1 MSDSNPAGA
10 TVPDLIRLRE
20 QLTGWIARLDEVGP
34 QASSRVA
41 ERVRADYVD
50 RLRRVNEDLAAH
62 RGEIEA
68 DLARFRAALAE
79 AEALRGRAA
88 DELDELSL
96 RHLIG
101 ELDQAAWDEAR
112 PDLERRVGDADD
124 AVARA
129 RAEVDHLQQ
138 LATDIAGADA
148 AVQGSADPQG
158 AEPSV
163 AEGTGIVAAP
173 EASAF
178 EAVPEASTF
187 DAFPDTPA
195 YDAPP
200 PLPSDDE
207 PAAPASDEPAPA
219 FGGFS
224 APAAPEPRQQP
235 EPQSSMFAEAEE
247 FEPELPDEPAHE
259 LPVRDADATV
269 EEPRANARAE
279 AEAASVDEWD
289 PFGGEFAAEP
299 KVNDA
304 EEDLPWLE
312 GIDEAARGWTPPA
325 PDAGLDFLREIEQS
339 TRGGAA
345 TPPASSDLGADDLA
359 FLEELDRAIGS
370 SPSSGGGSRTPPP
383 AQPAGG
389 TPPATPAAAAGSR
402 AEPLLCKECGAI
414 NEPHSWYCEICGSEL

>member
-34 QASSRVA
+34 QQASSRVA
-41 ERVRADYVD
+41 ERVRADYAD
-50 RLRRVNEDLAAH
+50 RLRRVNEDLVAH

-79 AEALRGRAA
+79 AEELRGRAA

-112 PDLERRVGDADD
+112 PGLERRVSDADD

-138 LATDIAGADA
+138 LASDIAAGEALAAGAADEPATAEAAEDTGFDA
-148 AVQGSADPQG
+148 A
-158 AEPSV
+158 
-163 AEGTGIVAAP
+163 
-173 EASAF
+173 
-178 EAVPEASTF
+178 PEASTF
-187 DAFPDTPA
+187 DA
-195 YDAPP
+195 PP
-200 PLPSDDE
+200 PLPGYDE
-207 PAAPASDEPAPA
+207 PAAPASDESAPA
-219 FGGFS
+219 FGEADRAQAFDEAEAE
-224 APAAPEPRQQP
+224 APAAFDAEPEA
-235 EPQSSMFAEAEE
+235 EPSIFAEAEE
-247 FEPELPDEPAHE
+247 FEPNLPEEPEAE
-259 LPVRDADATV
+259 APAPAADATL
-269 EEPRANARAE
+269 EAPPADAREA

-299 KVNDA
+299 KQGDA

-312 GIDEAARGWTPPA
+312 GIDEAARGWTPPKA
-325 PDAGLDFLREIEQS
+325 DEGLDFLREIEQS

-345 TPPASSDLGADDLA
+345 TPPASADLGADDLA

-370 SPSSGGGSRTPPP
+370 SPAPAGGSRTPTPPP
-383 AQPAGG
+383 AQPTGG
-389 TPPATPAAAAGSR
+389 TPPAAPSGGTR

>member
-1 MSDSNPAGA
+1 MSDSNPDGA

-20 QLTGWIARLDEVGP
+20 QLTGWILRLDEVGP

-41 ERVRADYVD
+41 ERVRADYGE

-68 DLARFRAALAE
+68 DLARNRGALAE
-79 AEALRGRAA
+79 AEEMRGRTA

-101 ELDQAAWDEAR
+101 ELDGAAWDAAR
-112 PDLERRVGDADD
+112 PELERRVSDADD

-129 RAEVDHLQQ
+129 RAEVDHLQR
-138 LATDIAGADA
+138 LAADIAGADA
-148 AVQGSADPQG
+148 AVQGTAGPQDAG
-158 AEPSV
+158 R
-163 AEGTGIVAAP
+163 TGGPDAGLAVAP

-178 EAVPEASTF
+178 ESVPEAATF
-187 DAFPDTPA
+187 DAFPD
-195 YDAPP
+195 APP
-200 PLPSDDE
+200 PLPGHDE
-207 PAAPASDEPAPA
+207 PAAPAST
-219 FGGFS
+219 G
-224 APAAPEPRQQP
+224 APAAGPDAPAA
-235 EPQSSMFAEAEE
+235 EPQASMFAEADE
-247 FEPELPDEPAHE
+247 FEPDLPGGPELPA
-259 LPVRDADATV
+259 RDADATV
-269 EEPRANARAE
+269 EEPRADARAA
-279 AEAASVDEWD
+279 AEPASVDEWD

-299 KVNDA
+299 KQGDA

-370 SPSSGGGSRTPPP
+370 SPASGGGSRTPPP
-383 AQPAGG
+383 QPAGG
-389 TPPATPAAAAGSR
+389 TPPASPAAGSR

>member
-41 ERVRADYVD
+41 ERVRADYAD

-79 AEALRGRAA
+79 AEELRGRAA

-101 ELDQAAWDEAR
+101 ELSQSAWDESR
-112 PDLERRVGDADD
+112 PGLERRVADADD
-124 AVARA
+124 AVERA

-138 LATDIAGADA
+138 LAAEIAGGGTAAAESPAPAEDA
-148 AVQGSADPQG
+148 GFD
-158 AEPSV
+158 
-163 AEGTGIVAAP
+163 AAP

-178 EAVPEASTF
+178 EA
-187 DAFPDTPA
+187 
-195 YDAPP
+195 
-200 PLPSDDE
+200 PSAGYDE
-207 PAAPASDEPAPA
+207 PAAPASDEAGPAFGEVAPA
-219 FGGFS
+219 FGEAEEPSAFEVPDAEPSIFS
-224 APAAPEPRQQP
+224 RE
-235 EPQSSMFAEAEE
+235 EEE
-247 FEPELPDEPAHE
+247 FEPNLPGETEPEAPAPAAE
-259 LPVRDADATV
+259 PTREAPPADVRAAAD
-269 EEPRANARAE
+269 
-279 AEAASVDEWD
+279 AASVDEWD

-299 KVNDA
+299 KPGDA
-304 EEDLPWLE
+304 DEDLPWLE
-312 GIDEAARGWTPPA
+312 GIDEAARGWTPPRE
-325 PDAGLDFLREIEQS
+325 DEGLDFLREIEQS
-339 TRGGAA
+339 TRGGPA
-345 TPPASSDLGADDLA
+345 TPPASADLGADDLA

-370 SPSSGGGSRTPPP
+370 SPPPAGGSRTPTPPP

-389 TPPATPAAAAGSR
+389 SPPAAASGGSR